1 MLGAGETYGWYFRD
15 MKEGGVRWNRV
26 PGSQVWSERR
36 ETDRVVSPF
45 WWVESGPSMDP
56 GVWGQIPAL
65 RSACLPCDLGP
76 VPCLL

>member
-1 MLGAGETYGWYFRD
+1 MLGAGETYGWYCRD

-36 ETDRVVSPF
+36 ETDHVVSPF

-56 GVWGQIPAL
+56 GARGQIPAL